1 MATKLEML
9 KTNIANTQSL
19 IALKLNAAQNKL
31 LNVSTIF
38 TFCSVYVSCGA
49 AIAGYFGTSSP
60 HSLNPP
66 TTMLLSLSISVQSFA
81 RFARL
86 GLHHEYFLPYQ
97 MLHPTLPNKYLY
109 LTVAYVC

>member
-66 TTMLLSLSISVQSFA
+66 TTMLLSLSISVQL
-81 RFARL
+81 FARL

-97 MLHPTLPNKYLY
+97 MLHSKLPITL
-109 LTVAYVC
+109 YV